1 MSWVS
6 EQRKD
11 RQKQIKYDWS
21 RMPDRP
27 HKCFQT
33 DTFDRGRGLSIRVPI
48 SDVAAYY
55 RYDERVQP
63 YCEYNGWHTLP
74 TNQYVT
80 QSLTSY
86 SDYADWMMDHQFPDS
101 IMLSAKRD
109 SGTLI
114 ESMEHLRKRVN
125 ERDLING
132 RLDRRKLPRVAR
144 HLAAGTYDVET
155 VRPYRRTRYADS
167 NAPTIAIV
175 GSIQTSAMRTPGYTS
190 NMIQLVLTVLWACEA
205 SGLPAH
211 AAMVQG
217 KYLTGMQRTSYD
229 HVVQGFMLTDPDRP
243 VPARH
248 YSVFLSADLWMHL
261 KVHIKATDYEYADL
275 IASMEDRYVQ
285 DGRVLNNFATRHGG
299 HAVQWAREVL
309 DADIVIAIGSIKDM
323 HDADVALSSG
333 FSPQMAL
340 AHLAQQISGR
350 DA

>member
-1 MSWVS
+1 
-6 EQRKD
+6 
-11 RQKQIKYDWS
+11 
-21 RMPDRP
+21 MPERP
-27 HKCFQT
+27 HKCFET

-55 RYDERVQP
+55 RYDERVRP
-63 YCEYNGWHTLP
+63 YCEFNGWKRIRK
-74 TNQYVT
+74 NRYVGKDIE
-80 QSLTSY
+80 SY
-86 SDYADWMMDHQFPDS
+86 ADYASWMMDHQFPDS

-109 SGTLI
+109 SGVLV
-114 ESMEHLRKRVN
+114 ESLEHLRKRVN

-155 VRPYRRTRYADS
+155 VRPYRRTRYTDS

-175 GSIQTSAMRTPGYTS
+175 GSIETSAMTTEYTS

-205 SGLPAH
+205 AGLQAH

-217 KYLTGMQRTSYD
+217 KHIAELQRPPYD

-248 YSVFLSADLWMHL
+248 YSIFLHMPLWMHL
-261 KVHIKATDYEYADL
+261 KVHIKATDYAYADL
-275 IASMEDRYVQ
+275 ISSMEDRVVQ
-285 DGRVLNNFATRHGG
+285 DGTVLNNFATRHGG
-299 HAVQWAREVL
+299 YAVMWAREVL
-309 DADIVIAIGSIKDM
+309 DADIVIAIGNIKDIRN
-323 HDADVALSSG
+323 ADVALSST
-333 FSPQMAL
+333 FNTKQAL
-340 AHLAQQISGR
+340 AHLAQQINER